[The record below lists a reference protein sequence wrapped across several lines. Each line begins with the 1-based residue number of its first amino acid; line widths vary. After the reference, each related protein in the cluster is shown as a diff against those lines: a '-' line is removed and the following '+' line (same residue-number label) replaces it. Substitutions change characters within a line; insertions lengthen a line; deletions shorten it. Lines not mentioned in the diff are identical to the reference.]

1 MRTSEGRFLTTH
13 AGSLPRPRAL
23 AELHGRRSRGEPVD
37 AEEFRRAVEEAT
49 ASCIAAQQEAGI
61 DVGNDG
67 EQARESF
74 FTYVQHR
81 LTGFGGTSSRPV
93 MRDLL
98 DHPDV
103 VELMAPRRARTQVD
117 LLHAPAAIGEVTY
130 RDTGEVEAECALVAG
145 APFTETFMTAAS
157 PGIVAAAMEDRHYP
171 SREAYVRAVAAA
183 LATEYHAIVDRGL
196 LLQIDA
202 PDLALERHTLFAD
215 RPLAEFLAWVELV
228 VDAVNDAL
236 RGIDPAAVRL
246 HVCWGNYAGPHTL
259 DVPLRELLPLLYEA
273 RVGALVLSMA
283 NPRHAHEHAELERRP
298 PPGDMAVV
306 AGVIDTTTNYV
317 EHPEVVAERLLR
329 VVRAVGD
336 PVRVLA
342 GTDCGFDTSAGIGDV
357 APSVVWEKLRS
368 LRAGADL
375 AAERL

>member
-1 MRTSEGRFLTTH
+1 VRTNEGRFLITH

-49 ASCIAAQQEAGI
+49 ASCIAAQHEVGI

-103 VELMAPRRARTQVD
+103 VELMAPRRERTQVD
-117 LLHAPAAIGEVTY
+117 LLHAPAAIGEVAY

-145 APFTETFMTAAS
+145 APFPETFMTAAS
-157 PGIVAAAMEDRHYP
+157 PGIVAAAMENRHYP

-183 LATEYHAIVDRGL
+183 LATEYHAIVERGL

-283 NPRHAHEHAELERRP
+283 NPRHAHEHAELGRRP
-298 PPGDMAVV
+298 PPEPMAVV

-317 EHPEVVAERLLR
+317 EHPEAVAERLLR

-336 PVRVLA
+336 PGRVLA

-357 APSVVWEKLRS
+357 ARSVVWEKLRS
-368 LRAGADL
+368 LRVGADL
-375 AAERL
+375 AAEQL